1 MQKPWTRAGTQIEHH
16 NLHHSAPTALHNA
29 QHIVGAQEMLQS
41 MIMLKLFLL
50 EEKFDPIIFR
60 IFFWVGGGLWEA
72 SKTSLIKGNFRNISR
87 NSFKALNGNLELKAK
102 ISSPMHVSTPGRT
115 KHLVNMIAYC
125 SKYYVSLHP
134 FSLKSPFSFSFFFCS
149 WKPNIWKDNLAQKPV
164 AGDAAQRNI
173 FFPTSSVL

>member
-1 MQKPWTRAGTQIEHH
+1 M
-16 NLHHSAPTALHNA
+16 
-29 QHIVGAQEMLQS
+29 
-41 MIMLKLFLL
+41 
-50 EEKFDPIIFR
+50 
-60 IFFWVGGGLWEA
+60 GGRLWGA

-134 FSLKSPFSFSFFFCS
+134 FSLKSPFYFIFCS

-173 FFPTSSVL
+173 FFPTSSVLWVSSSRKSDLPQGCFIQGAVLRPLLNEKFSISELVFCTSQKENYILSTQ